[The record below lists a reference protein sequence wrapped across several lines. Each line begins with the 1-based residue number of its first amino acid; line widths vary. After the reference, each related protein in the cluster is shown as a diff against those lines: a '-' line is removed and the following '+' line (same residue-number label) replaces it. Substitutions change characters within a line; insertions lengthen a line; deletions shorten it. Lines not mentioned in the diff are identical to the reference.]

1 MGSQEDTEMNKRQT
15 GGLYEAKAA
24 AWLEEQGLV
33 IVARNF
39 RCRFGEIDLIARHQ
53 DYLVF
58 VEVKY
63 RKSAAAGHPAEAV
76 TFAKQ
81 KTICKVAEY
90 YCMMHDVEADQAVR
104 YDVVGICGVDIDWYP
119 NAFDHIRHGL

>member
-1 MGSQEDTEMNKRQT
+1 MNKRHI
-15 GGLYEAKAA
+15 GDIYEVKAA

-33 IVARNF
+33 ILDRNF
-39 RCRFGEIDLIARHQ
+39 RCRFGEIDLIAQHQ

-63 RKSAAAGHPAEAV
+63 RKSVAAGHPAEAV

-81 KTICKVAEY
+81 KTICRVAEY
-90 YCMMHDVEADQAVR
+90 YCMINNVDTDQAVR
-104 YDVVGICGVDIDWYP
+104 YDVVGICGTDINWYQ
-119 NAFDHIRHGL
+119 NAFDHIRRGL